1 MNPRRL
7 RPAGMKK
14 QRNFGCERS
23 LSMPEKKT
31 VLITGGNAGI
41 GLAAATAIALSGAQV
56 ILACRNQAKAA
67 QARQNI
73 LAVKPDADVQIRQ
86 LDLSSLAGIR
96 KFSSQ
101 FMADHSSLDVLI
113 NNAGIMPT
121 TQQFTEDGFE
131 MQFGVNY
138 LGHFLLTHLLTPVMK
153 NVSDARIIH
162 LSSIMHN
169 LSGLNFDSFRGRKR
183 YFVITACAQSKL
195 ANLLFSYELARRLP
209 PSITSNAL
217 HPGGVDSE
225 IYRDLPKPVYWTMKP
240 FLITA
245 DRAAKLIKKMAF
257 SDEWK
262 GVTGQFKAAH
272 GPLPVSRAAKNVEL
286 RRRLYEESCKMTGVE
301 PL

>member
-1 MNPRRL
+1 
-7 RPAGMKK
+7 
-14 QRNFGCERS
+14 
-23 LSMPEKKT
+23 MPEKKT

-41 GLAAATAIALSGAQV
+41 GLAAATEIALSGAQI

-67 QARQNI
+67 HARQNI
-73 LAVKPDADVQIRQ
+73 LAAKPDADVQIHS
-86 LDLSSLAGIR
+86 LDLSSFAGIR
-96 KFSSQ
+96 NFSAQ
-101 FMADHSSLDVLI
+101 FLAGNPSLDVLI

-138 LGHFLLTHLLTPVMK
+138 LGHFLLTHLLMPGLKKVPE
-153 NVSDARIIH
+153 ARIIH
-162 LSSIMHN
+162 LGSIMHN
-169 LSGLNFDSFRGRKR
+169 LSGLNFDSFRERKR
-183 YFVITACAQSKL
+183 YFGISAYAQSKL
-195 ANLLFSYELARRLP
+195 ANLMFSYELARRLP

-245 DRAAKLIKKMAF
+245 QRAAQLIRNMAL

-262 GVTGQFKAAH
+262 GVTGQFKSAH
-272 GPLPVSRAAKNVEL
+272 GPLPVSRAAKNAEL
-286 RRRLYEESCKMTGVE
+286 RRRLYEDSCKMTGVE